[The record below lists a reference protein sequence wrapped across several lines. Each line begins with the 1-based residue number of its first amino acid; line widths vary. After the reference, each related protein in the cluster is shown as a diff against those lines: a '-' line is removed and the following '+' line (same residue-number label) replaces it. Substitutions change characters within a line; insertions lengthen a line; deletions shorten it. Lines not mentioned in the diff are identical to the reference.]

1 MSRIKS
7 GITKW
12 DLLGWDI
19 TSKVPI
25 RVASDVC
32 MLYSMH
38 FTFQLTGLFTFL
50 EGWRRGRGRVPC
62 PPRRLDI
69 LEPSGV
75 QLMERAACRTTDHGG
90 LDLRAAFP

>member
-12 DLLGWDI
+12 YLLGWSSA
-19 TSKVPI
+19 SKVPI

-38 FTFQLTGLFTFL
+38 FTFQLTGHFTFL
-50 EGWRRGRGRVPC
+50 ERWHRGRGRVPC
-62 PPRRLDI
+62 PPIRLDI
-69 LEPSGV
+69 VEL
-75 QLMERAACRTTDHGG
+75 
-90 LDLRAAFP
+90 